1 MTAKIFSLDEVSKH
15 RTKSDL
21 WVIIHNKVYDI
32 THFIAEVK
40 KKKGTKKT
48 PLLLTHTKAPWW

>member
-15 RTKSDL
+15 KTKSDL

-40 KKKGTKKT
+40 KRKKEQKK
-48 PLLLTHTKAPWW
+48 PPFY